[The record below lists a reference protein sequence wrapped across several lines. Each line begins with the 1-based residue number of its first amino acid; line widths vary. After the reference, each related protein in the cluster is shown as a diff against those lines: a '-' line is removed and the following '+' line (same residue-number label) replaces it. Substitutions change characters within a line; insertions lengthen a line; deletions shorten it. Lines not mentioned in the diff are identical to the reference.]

1 MGFRTIFAAVL
12 ACASLLAQAKPNLV
26 VNVSLP
32 DRTAVSNHEVLVNV
46 TFTNMGD
53 LPLRMVDWLLPDAE
67 LDADMFLLSRD
78 GEPVAYLGPIVKRV
92 PPTAQDMI
100 TLAPGESISR
110 TVDLAGAYDLTVSGV
125 YSIQYG
131 VASSHLFTPVIRGG
145 REDAFREDRL
155 QPSIGANQLM
165 SNEILTW
172 VEGRKTAPI
181 DAVQAS
187 LAGDAAVAA
196 NNASSIAYTGNCTAT
211 EQSTIVSAV
220 AAASTMTN
228 DAVSYLSGRPSATQR
243 YTTWFGTYS
252 TANWGEVQGHFVN
265 IKDALDT
272 KPLTVDCKC
281 KKKYYAY
288 VFPNQPYKIYVC
300 NAFWSA
306 PLTGTDSKGGTLI
319 HELSHFTVIAGTDDF
334 AYGQTAAKQ
343 LAITDPAKAR
353 FNADSHEYFAENTPT
368 LP

>member
-1 MGFRTIFAAVL
+1 MGFRTIFAALL
-12 ACASLLAQAKPNLV
+12 AFASLAAQANSNLV

-32 DRTAVSNHEVLVNV
+32 VRTAVGDREVLVNV
-46 TFTNMGD
+46 TFTNTGD
-53 LPLRMVDWLLPDAE
+53 LPIRMVNWLLPDAE

-78 GEPVAYLGPIVKRV
+78 GEPVTYLGPIVKRA
-92 PPTAQDMI
+92 PPAAQDMI

-110 TVDLAGAYDLTVSGV
+110 IVDLAGVYDLTVSGV

-131 VASSHLFTPVIRGG
+131 VASSHLFTPVIHAR

-155 QPSIGANQLM
+155 QSSIGANQLL
-165 SNEILTW
+165 SNEVLTW
-172 VEGRKTAPI
+172 VDGRKMAPI
-181 DAVQAS
+181 DAAQAS
-187 LAGDAAVAA
+187 LAGDAPLAA
-196 NNASSIAYTGNCTAT
+196 NNASSIAYTGNCSTA

-228 DAVSYLSGRPSATQR
+228 GAVSYLSGQPSATQR
-243 YTTWFGTYS
+243 YTTWFGAYS
-252 TANWGEVQGHFVN
+252 SANWGEVEGHFVN
-265 IKDALDT
+265 LKDALDT